1 LLYWGNI
8 NFKEVRSLKNK
19 KNQIIKDNHD
29 IKTYDS
35 FSWGGDTVKW
45 EEKSEDIAIKLESY
59 KRQKKYK
66 LK

>member
-1 LLYWGNI
+1 M
-8 NFKEVRSLKNK
+8 RSLKNK